1 MSSNPTDID
10 ARPAGTDVGPAEIAA
25 RLTQGPLKLAI
36 ATHRNPD
43 GDAIGTMLGLTRA
56 LRAAGHD
63 VVMHHPDLHPIPD
76 EFAFLVADGELVATG
91 PPHADEQRI
100 LIAVDCASEGRLW
113 TDEDPHAGVVEVF
126 NIDHH
131 HDNTRFGDLNLIEP
145 QASSSA
151 EVVVH
156 VLEAAG
162 LPITKDVGEPLY
174 VGLLTDTGRFC
185 YSNTGVEAHRIA
197 GVLLAAGV
205 DPHEAAKHLYEEQPE
220 SRLRLLGRAAEK
232 ATTLCDGRLMLA
244 ALGPDDFHAA
254 GGDDTEG
261 IVEAMRSV
269 KGVEVAGLA
278 RQAGHKGWR
287 VSLRSGDGEPDVSA
301 IAREHGGGGHRSAA
315 GFSTGMPV
323 DELFA
328 WIEARVAGHF
338 AGER

>member
-1 MSSNPTDID
+1 MTTHPNSVSTSVTG
-10 ARPAGTDVGPAEIAA
+10 RDVGPQEIAA
-25 RLTQGPLKLAI
+25 RLTQGPLKIAV

-43 GDAIGTMLGLTRA
+43 GDAIGSMLGLTRA

-63 VVMHHPDLHPIPD
+63 VVMRHPDHTPVPA
-76 EFAFLVADGELVATG
+76 EFAFLVADGEDVESG
-91 PPHADEQRI
+91 PPPIDQQRI

-113 TDEDPHAGVVEVF
+113 YDASPHEGVLEVF
-126 NIDHH
+126 NLDHH
-131 HDNTRFGDLNLIEP
+131 HDNSRFGDLNLIEDS
-145 QASSSA
+145 ASSSA

-162 LPITKDVGEPLY
+162 LPITLDVAEPLY

-197 GVLLAAGV
+197 GLCLAVGV
-205 DPHEAAKHLYEEQPE
+205 DPHYVARHLYEEMPE
-220 SRLRLLGRAAEK
+220 SRLRLLGRAAEHAK
-232 ATTLCDGRLMLA
+232 RLCGGRLMLA

-254 GGDDTEG
+254 GGADTEG

-269 KGVEVAGLA
+269 QGVEVAGLA

-301 IAREHGGGGHRSAA
+301 IAREQGGGGHRSAA
-315 GFSTGMPV
+315 GFSTTLPL

-328 WIEARVAGHF
+328 WIEACVAGHF
-338 AGER
+338 PGER

>member
-1 MSSNPTDID
+1 MSPHPTDLD
-10 ARPAGTDVGPAEIAA
+10 ARPAGVDVSPAEIAA
-25 RLTQGPLKLAI
+25 RLTGGPLRLAV

-63 VVMHHPDLHPIPD
+63 VVMHHPDPHPVPD
-76 EFAFLVADGELVATG
+76 EFAFLIAAGEVVVPG
-91 PPHADEQRI
+91 PPEAEERRI

-113 TDEDPHAGVVEVF
+113 ADEDPHAGVTEVF
-126 NIDHH
+126 NLDHH
-131 HDNTRFGDLNLIEP
+131 HDNSRFGDLNLVED

-162 LPITKDVGEPLY
+162 LEITREVAVPLY
-174 VGLLTDTGRFC
+174 VGLVTDTGRFC
-185 YSNTGVEAHRIA
+185 YSNTGIEAHRIA

-205 DPHEAAKHLYEEQPE
+205 DPHEIAQHLYEEQPE

-232 ATTLCDGRLMLA
+232 AEMRCGGRLMLA

-269 KGVEVAGLA
+269 NGVEVAGLA

-301 IAREHGGGGHRSAA
+301 IAREQGGGGHRSAA
-315 GFSTGMPV
+315 GFSTAMPI
-323 DELFA
+323 DELFT
-328 WIEARVAGHF
+328 WLEARVAGHF

>member
-1 MSSNPTDID
+1 VSTNPTDLD
-10 ARPAGTDVGPAEIAA
+10 ARPAGLDVGPAEIAA

-43 GDAIGTMLGLTRA
+43 GDAIGTMLGLARA

-63 VVMHHPDLHPIPD
+63 VVMHHPDPHPIPD
-76 EFAFLVADGELVATG
+76 EFAFLVADGETVASG
-91 PPHADEQRI
+91 PPHLDEHRI

-126 NIDHH
+126 NLDHH
-131 HDNTRFGDLNLIEP
+131 HDNTRFGDLNLVESH
-145 QASSSA
+145 ASSSA
-151 EVVVH
+151 EVVMH

-162 LPITKDVGEPLY
+162 LPITKDVAEPLY

-197 GVLLAAGV
+197 GLLLAAGV
-205 DPHEAAKHLYEEQPE
+205 DPHAAAQRLYEEQPE
-220 SRLRLLGRAAEK
+220 SRLRLLGRAAENAK
-232 ATTLCDGRLMLA
+232 MLCDGRLMLA

-254 GGDDTEG
+254 GGDDTDG

-301 IAREHGGGGHRSAA
+301 IAREQGGGGHRSAA
-315 GFSTGMPV
+315 GFSTTMPI

-328 WIEARVAGHF
+328 WIEAHVAGHF